1 MNAAKKPLILIKIV
15 IMFDNVSINNWS
27 VLVFCHKIK
36 TRAIQRRPLKTSG
49 ISVFKYLKKEFSLIC
64 PLKDNGN

>member
-1 MNAAKKPLILIKIV
+1 
-15 IMFDNVSINNWS
+15 MFDKVSINNWS

-36 TRAIQRRPLKTSG
+36 TKAIQRRPLKTSG

-64 PLKDNGN
+64 PLKVNGN